1 MEIAFYKM
9 QGCGNDF
16 IIFDNRR
23 YGFTMAQLSTMAQQ
37 ICQRRVSL
45 GGDALMVVDNARATG
60 DFRMIFFNAD
70 GSEAEM
76 CGNGARCLAR
86 YAYEEGIAG
95 AIMTIETLA
104 GLVSAWR
111 EDQRTYRVRLN
122 EPTTYTANLAFSKE
136 ELVEELLAGKTSA
149 ASSQSTSEEKAAII
163 RLAQGITFL
172 DYVEL
177 GNPGLP
183 HLVVGYPQ
191 LAETPL
197 ADLKPLA
204 QALRHWPALA
214 KGTNVNFVAVA
225 PSPGS
230 EIVAAA
236 LAKEASP
243 DLAKPAG
250 PVIVRTYERGVED
263 FTLACGTGAG
273 SVAYSLAQR
282 ELVQTGAPVLL
293 DVLGGQLAVAVRGKQ
308 LDLIGPT
315 NVVAKGLLVDE
326 EVEL

>member
-37 ICQRRVSL
+37 ICQRRLSL
-45 GGDALMVVDNARATG
+45 GSDALMVVDNARATG

-95 AIMTIETLA
+95 PAMTIETVA
-104 GLVSAWR
+104 GLVPAWR

-136 ELVEELLAGKTSA
+136 ELAEELLAGKTSA
-149 ASSQSTSEEKAAII
+149 ASSQPTPEEKSAIMG
-163 RLAQGITFL
+163 LAQGITFL
-172 DYVEL
+172 DYIEL

-191 LAETPL
+191 LAETSL

-204 QALRHWPALA
+204 QALRNWSALP
-214 KGTNVNFVAVA
+214 KGANVNFVALTDVQPENA
-225 PSPGS
+225 ETETPS
-230 EIVAAA
+230 ADL
-236 LAKEASP
+236 LASADSR
-243 DLAKPAG
+243 G

-282 ELVQTGAPVLL
+282 ELVQTGAPVVL

-326 EVEL
+326 DVLL